1 MLVKLKAPEWIHT
14 IGNLS
19 FILHQT
25 GDEDCSLIL
34 SIPVLPSL
42 SWLHHQHRLFV
53 IVFFSMTHNIQTN
66 KQKSLFPNNPM
77 FWLPP
82 PTQREQG
89 IGAPLRTLHLPKRCY
104 PPPQPL
110 IQLGTP
116 GSCMSKSLK
125 AFNTIILK
133 MQLFL
138 L

>member
-1 MLVKLKAPEWIHT
+1 MDPHHRKFKFYPAPDW
-14 IGNLS
+14 G
-19 FILHQT
+19 
-25 GDEDCSLIL
+25 
-34 SIPVLPSL
+34 
-42 SWLHHQHRLFV
+42 WRLFPDTLYPSSS
-53 IVFFSMTHNIQTN
+53 ISFLAPPPASSFCYCFFFSMTHNIQTN

-125 AFNTIILK
+125 EFNTIILK